1 MSNKS
6 NLPFN
11 KNNYKLMIIG
21 VLIIFMGFFIM
32 TLDNE
37 EYGYG
42 FLGLTLGPIIVL
54 FGFIFEF
61 FAIFLT
67 IFAEKRNK
75 RLPFYIQSP
84 RRIQQKLGRK

>member
-1 MSNKS
+1 MSKKS

-11 KNNYKLMIIG
+11 KYNYKLMIIG
-21 VLIIFMGFFIM
+21 IVIIFIGFFIM

-54 FGFIFEF
+54 CGFIFEF
-61 FAIFLT
+61 FAIFY
-67 IFAEKRNK
+67 KGK
-75 RLPFYIQSP
+75 
-84 RRIQQKLGRK
+84 

>member
-21 VLIIFMGFFIM
+21 VVIIFMGFFIM

-37 EYGYG
+37 E
-42 FLGLTLGPIIVL
+42 F
-54 FGFIFEF
+54 
-61 FAIFLT
+61 
-67 IFAEKRNK
+67 
-75 RLPFYIQSP
+75 LPFFIKENK
-84 RRIQQKLGRK
+84 IWNGMKL

>member
-1 MSNKS
+1 
-6 NLPFN
+6 
-11 KNNYKLMIIG
+11 MIIG

-32 TLDNE
+32 TLVNE

-61 FAIFLT
+61 FAIFY
-67 IFAEKRNK
+67 KGK
-75 RLPFYIQSP
+75 
-84 RRIQQKLGRK
+84 